1 MLKPLWLLNALQ
13 LRPRYRPRSP
23 TVLNTSAATLACQNL
38 ARLWPKVGTSAD
50 IAVEVCQTLA
60 VFLSKSN
67 KPRRDFSLP
76 EPREVLAESGNLGR
90 YREVSPAR
98 LYLAS

>member
-38 ARLWPKVGTSAD
+38 ARFWPKVGTSAD
-50 IAVEVCQTLA
+50 IARYHRLGYTSRVEDAEIPCI
-60 VFLSKSN
+60 
-67 KPRRDFSLP
+67 FSDIAP
-76 EPREVLAESGNLGR
+76 
-90 YREVSPAR
+90 
-98 LYLAS
+98 